1 MIKKKKLLSWL
12 FYSAYFFIVLADM
25 FTQVKFINHYLGYL
39 EYISIALLFTVFLI
53 QSKNYKVKSLLLSL
67 LLVALSLITCY
78 YSKDKNMLKLVILIL
93 TFKDINFEDFIKK
106 DLTFKFIL
114 VLFVILCYFLNF
126 TDNILVYREGILR
139 NSFGFSHPNKLGLY
153 LMMMCMDLFYIKR
166 NKSLVFPN
174 IFSFIICLFIYLFV
188 DSRTNLIV
196 IFLCIVVIFI
206 NKFFKN
212 KLIGNKMSEF
222 LSKNLFIF
230 LTILSFV
237 ISYKFSF
244 HNHILAKLNHMLS
257 NRLFLNHYFLNTYS
271 LTLLGNDVVTTKYLI
286 LDNSYINILL
296 RFGIL
301 FLIFMYFNFY
311 SIMKKLYREKN
322 YILIIIFIILLFYGF
337 SESFLYKVSANAFL
351 LYFGKIYNEA
361 K

>member
-1 MIKKKKLLSWL
+1 
-12 FYSAYFFIVLADM
+12 
-25 FTQVKFINHYLGYL
+25 
-39 EYISIALLFTVFLI
+39 
-53 QSKNYKVKSLLLSL
+53 
-67 LLVALSLITCY
+67 
-78 YSKDKNMLKLVILIL
+78 
-93 TFKDINFEDFIKK
+93 
-106 DLTFKFIL
+106 
-114 VLFVILCYFLNF
+114 
-126 TDNILVYREGILR
+126 
-139 NSFGFSHPNKLGLY
+139 
-153 LMMMCMDLFYIKR
+153 
-166 NKSLVFPN
+166 
-174 IFSFIICLFIYLFV
+174 
-188 DSRTNLIV
+188 
-196 IFLCIVVIFI
+196 
-206 NKFFKN
+206 
-212 KLIGNKMSEF
+212 
-222 LSKNLFIF
+222 
-230 LTILSFV
+230 
-237 ISYKFSF
+237 
-244 HNHILAKLNHMLS
+244 MLS